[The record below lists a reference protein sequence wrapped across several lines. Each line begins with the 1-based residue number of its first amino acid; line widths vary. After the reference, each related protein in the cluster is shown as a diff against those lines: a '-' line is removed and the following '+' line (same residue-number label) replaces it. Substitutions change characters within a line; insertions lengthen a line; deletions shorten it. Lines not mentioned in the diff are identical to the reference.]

1 MLATEDI
8 IVTASR
14 AAHFGV
20 LIEAIA
26 MAGLTEVLASKG
38 PFTLFAPADDA
49 FAEFQPGE
57 LEALFADP
65 EDELT
70 PLVLYHLVPGKLRT
84 ADLAQGLVVETVE
97 GGRLRFSRNDGLLRV
112 NGVRITNGD
121 IETTNGVIHVIAD
134 VLALPVEDW
143 GWDDCYRE
151 PVVGSR

>member
-1 MLATEDI
+1 MWATEDI

-14 AAHFGV
+14 AEHFGV

-26 MAGLTEVLASKG
+26 MAGLTQVLASEG
-38 PFTLFAPADDA
+38 PYTLFAPTDDA
-49 FAEFQPGE
+49 FAEFPNGE

-65 EDELT
+65 TDELI

-84 ADLAQGLVVETVE
+84 ADLADGVVVETAE
-97 GGRLRFSRNDGLLRV
+97 GGSLRFSRDDGLLRV

-121 IETTNGVIHVIAD
+121 IEAANGVIHVITQ

-143 GWDDCYRE
+143 GLDDCCGKRA
-151 PVVGSR
+151 S